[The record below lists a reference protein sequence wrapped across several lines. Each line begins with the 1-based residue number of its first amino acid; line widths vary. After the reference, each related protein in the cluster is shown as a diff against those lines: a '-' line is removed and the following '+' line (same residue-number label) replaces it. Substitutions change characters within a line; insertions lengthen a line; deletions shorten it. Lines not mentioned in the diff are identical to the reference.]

1 MCLSV
6 SCGSYLGFDVCEQQF
21 GAVHLQQHAL
31 TPKTARPVQQLQLL
45 HTVSHVFQLLPI
57 QVTSEQVL
65 QQRDVETQHFKHREG
80 CRKRSH
86 LSGLCHIWYLHSVLE
101 LIHDGVYR

>member
-21 GAVHLQQHAL
+21 GALHLQQHVL
-31 TPKTARPVQQLQLL
+31 TPQTARPVQQLQLL
-45 HTVSHVFQLLPI
+45 HTVSHVFQLLSI

-65 QQRDVETQHFKHREG
+65 QQRDVDTQHFKHRMIQE
-80 CRKRSH
+80 KVTFVWIMSH
-86 LSGLCHIWYLHSVLE
+86 MVPPLCTGTYP
-101 LIHDGVYR
+101 